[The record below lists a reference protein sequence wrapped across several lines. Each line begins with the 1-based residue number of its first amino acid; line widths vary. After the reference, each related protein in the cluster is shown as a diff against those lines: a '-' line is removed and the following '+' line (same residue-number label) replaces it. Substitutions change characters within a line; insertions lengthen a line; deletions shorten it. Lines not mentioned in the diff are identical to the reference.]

1 LQKRNPGLKRV
12 SIGSGVRY
20 NYMLG
25 KSVLS
30 EEKTSKDTGKESGKE
45 DGKAMEEQRECE
57 ENKRRKIRDTGIN
70 TKKEREG

>member
-1 LQKRNPGLKRV
+1 
-12 SIGSGVRY
+12 
-20 NYMLG
+20 MLG

-30 EEKTSKDTGKESGKE
+30 EEKTSKDTGKESGME